1 MGKVLVTSSHF
12 ETLCQSAKKLLM
24 DAGHEPVVYQG
35 ELPYMSF
42 EEIDGVI
49 GDIDGAIIGL
59 DDWTDEVFQIAP
71 KLKVVAK
78 FGVGTDNIDKE
89 SAARHGIKV
98 INAPGINANAVAEL
112 TVGLI
117 IDMLRGITQLHMAMT
132 KGQWVRALGSEL
144 EGRTVGLMGFGAI
157 AKLVAKKLQGFDVKV
172 LAYDLYPDHETAKRY
187 GVELVTAD
195 EVIEKSDILSIHVPS
210 TPETFHMFDD
220 AVFARMKP
228 GAYLV
233 NAARGAIVD
242 TQALLR
248 ALNTGRLAGAALDA
262 FENEPLKADDPL
274 LLSGK
279 VVCTPHT
286 GAETKETYHKV
297 SMCAAQGVIDVLAG
311 KDPQFWVNR
320 W

>member
-12 ETLCQSAKKLLM
+12 ETLCQEAKQMLIA
-24 DAGHEPVVYQG
+24 AGHEPVVYQG

-42 EEIDGVI
+42 EEIAEVI
-49 GDIDGAIIGL
+49 GDIDGAIVGL
-59 DDWTDEVFQIAP
+59 DDWTDAVFEIAT
-71 KLKVVAK
+71 KLKAVAK

-89 SAARHGIKV
+89 TATRHGIKV
-98 INAPGINANAVAEL
+98 LNAPGINSNAVAEL

-117 IDMLRGITQLHMAMT
+117 IDMLRGVTNLHMAMT
-132 KGQWVRALGSEL
+132 KGEWVRFLGREL
-144 EGRTVGLMGFGAI
+144 EGQTVGLMGFGAI

-172 LAYDLYPDHETAKRY
+172 LAYDLYPDYETAKKY
-187 GVELVTAD
+187 NASIVSKD
-195 EVIEKSDILSIHVPS
+195 EVIEQSDIVSIHIPS
-210 TPETFHMFDD
+210 TPETFHMFNDEL
-220 AVFARMKP
+220 FSRMKQ

-248 ALNTGRLAGAALDA
+248 ALESGKIAGAALDA
-262 FENEPLKADDPL
+262 FEHEPLKSDDPL

-279 VVCTPHT
+279 VICTPHT

-297 SMCAAQGVIDVLAG
+297 SLCAAKGIIDVLAG
-311 KDPQFWVNR
+311 ETPKYWVNR

>member
-42 EEIDGVI
+42 EEIARVI

>member
-12 ETLCQSAKKLLM
+12 ETLCQSAKKLLI

-42 EEIDGVI
+42 EEIAKVI

-59 DDWTDEVFQIAP
+59 DDWTDAVFQIAP

-78 FGVGTDNIDKE
+78 FGVGTDNIDKQ
-89 SAARHGIKV
+89 SASRHGIKV

-117 IDMLRGITQLHMAMT
+117 IDMLRSVTQLHMAMT

-144 EGRTVGLMGFGAI
+144 ESRTVGLMGFGAI

-172 LAYDLYPDHETAKRY
+172 LAYDLYPDYETAKRY
-187 GVELVTAD
+187 GVELVTVD
-195 EVIEKSDILSIHVPS
+195 EVIEKSDILSIHIPS
-210 TPETFHMFDD
+210 TPKTFHMFDD

-242 TQALLR
+242 TRALLR
-248 ALNTGRLAGAALDA
+248 ALNAGRLAGAALDA
-262 FENEPLKADDPL
+262 FENEPLKEDDPL

-297 SMCAAQGVIDVLAG
+297 SMCVAQGVIDVLAG
-311 KDPQFWVNR
+311 KEPQFWVNR